1 VNTGHAGPRM
11 HEMDGISGVIGQQKG
26 RGRARLARELFS
38 GFYRPGQVLTL
49 HEIGEMYELGEGA
62 VLNAFADLE
71 SLGVV
76 KLLGNHSATVLSPS
90 LKEMLEAYEIRAGL
104 EEIAGRTAAAFL
116 EGNTADLHGE
126 VDAMLAAVRSDDLDA
141 YAEHDI
147 KFHRI
152 ILEASQNGVLRR
164 VWDTLAIDLRMRAAI
179 PRVTRD
185 LLDGAE
191 SHRPIAKALEE
202 GRGREAGLL
211 LRNHVETILEY
222 LKRSES
228 DSRIQGASRKD
239 LEAAKEVQRA
249 FLPGQTISIPGIS
262 CETFYQPARGI
273 GGDYYDLL
281 ALQRGRWGI
290 AIGDVSG
297 KGIGA
302 ALIMAS
308 LQASLKFQTLQPHLK
323 LSTLIGDVN
332 RLVYESSPTNIFATL
347 FYAEYEPAKR
357 LLNYVN
363 AGHNAPL
370 ILRPKNGSCEIF
382 QLHSTS
388 IPVGIFADSRFA
400 STTFQFE
407 IDDVLIAYTDG
418 ITEAENRQHELWGEQ
433 SLEALLRSCSRKSPK
448 EIINAI
454 LDQVSTFANGEPQ
467 RDDVTV
473 LVMRVEAGRD
483 DLAVNANG
491 L

>member
-1 VNTGHAGPRM
+1 MNTGVAESRLQ
-11 HEMDGISGVIGQQKG
+11 EMDEISGISGQPNGG
-26 RGRARLARELFS
+26 GRARLARELFS
-38 GFYRPGQVLTL
+38 GVYRPGQVLKL
-49 HEIGEMYELGEGA
+49 REIGERYELGEDTL
-62 VLNAFADLE
+62 LNAFADLE

-76 KLLGNHSATVLSPS
+76 KLSENHSATVLSPR
-90 LKEMLEAYEIRAGL
+90 LKEMMEAYEIRAGL
-104 EEIAGRTAAAFL
+104 EEIAGRSAAAFL
-116 EGNTADLHGE
+116 EGNAAVLQGE
-126 VDAMLAAVRSDDLDA
+126 VDAMLAAFRSEDLEA

-152 ILEASQNGVLRR
+152 ILEASQNRVLRR

-185 LLDGAE
+185 LLDSAE

-228 DSRIQGASRKD
+228 DSGVQRTFRRD
-239 LEAAKEVQRA
+239 LEDAKEVQQA
-249 FLPGQTISIPGIS
+249 FFPRQTISIPGIS

-281 ALQRGRWGI
+281 ALERGRWGI

-308 LQASLKFQTLQPHLK
+308 LQASLKFQALQPHLK

-332 RLVYESSPTNIFATL
+332 RLVYGFSPTNIFATL

-363 AGHNAPL
+363 AGHNPPL

-382 QLHSTS
+382 QLPSTG
-388 IPVGIFADSRFA
+388 IPVGISADPQFSFA
-400 STTFQFE
+400 TFQFE
-407 IDDVLIAYTDG
+407 IDDVLVAYTDG
-418 ITEAENRQHELWGEQ
+418 ITEAENRQHELWGQ
-433 SLEALLRSCSRKSPK
+433 QRLEALLKSCSRTSPK
-448 EIINAI
+448 EIIDTI
-454 LDQVSTFANGEPQ
+454 LDQVSTFANGQPQ
-467 RDDVTV
+467 RDDETL
-473 LVMRVEAGRD
+473 LVMRVEGGCD
-483 DLAVNANG
+483 D
-491 L
+491 

>member
-1 VNTGHAGPRM
+1 M
-11 HEMDGISGVIGQQKG
+11 
-26 RGRARLARELFS
+26 L
-38 GFYRPGQVLTL
+38 
-49 HEIGEMYELGEGA
+49 
-62 VLNAFADLE
+62 LNAFADLE

-76 KLLGNHSATVLSPS
+76 KLSGDHSATVLSPS
-90 LKEMLEAYEIRAGL
+90 LKEMMEAYEIRAGL

-116 EGNTADLHGE
+116 EGNTGELQGE
-126 VDAMLAAVRSDDLDA
+126 VDAMLTAVRSDDLDA
-141 YAEHDI
+141 YAEHDV

-164 VWDTLAIDLRMRAAI
+164 IWDTLAMDLRMRAAI
-179 PRVTRD
+179 PKVTRD
-185 LLDGAE
+185 LYDSAE
-191 SHRPIAKALEE
+191 SHRPIANALGE

-211 LRNHVETILEY
+211 LRNHVETFLEY

-228 DSRIQGASRKD
+228 DSGVQRAFRRD
-239 LEAAKEVQRA
+239 LEDAKEVQQA
-249 FLPGQTISIPGIS
+249 FFPRQTISIPYLS

-308 LQASLKFQTLQPHLK
+308 LQASLKFQALQPHLK

-332 RLVYESSPTNIFATL
+332 RLVYGSSPKNIFATL

-357 LLNYVN
+357 MLNYVN
-363 AGHNAPL
+363 AGHNPPL
-370 ILRPKNGSCEIF
+370 VLRAKNGSCEIF
-382 QLHSTS
+382 RLPSTG
-388 IPVGIFADSRFA
+388 IPVGISADPQFA
-400 STTFQFE
+400 SSTFQFE
-407 IDDVLIAYTDG
+407 IDDVLVAYTDG
-418 ITEAENRQHELWGEQ
+418 ITEAENRQHEFWGQ
-433 SLEALLRSCSRKSPK
+433 QRLEALLKSCSRKSPK

-454 LDQVSTFANGEPQ
+454 VEQLSTFANGQPQ
-467 RDDVTV
+467 HDDETL
-473 LVMRVEAGRD
+473 LVMRVQGGCD
-483 DLAVNANG
+483 D
-491 L
+491 